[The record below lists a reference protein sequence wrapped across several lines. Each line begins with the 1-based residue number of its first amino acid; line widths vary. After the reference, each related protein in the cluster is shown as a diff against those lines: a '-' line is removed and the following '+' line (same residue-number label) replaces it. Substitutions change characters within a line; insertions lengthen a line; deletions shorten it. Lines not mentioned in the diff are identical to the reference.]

1 VSWVVSEKFLL
12 RPMKRKVNSKMVQS
26 GKTKVGV
33 DTLELPLVS
42 YIIVLDELPK
52 NPGRDC

>member
-1 VSWVVSEKFLL
+1 VSWVVSEKISSETYE
-12 RPMKRKVNSKMVQS
+12 KVNSKMVQR

-42 YIIVLDELPK
+42 YIIVLDEFPK